1 MTSNLNQICVIDG
14 DYKMK
19 TGSPQAGKRVSTSAK
34 LNSLIERYKAKLG
47 ADSPDEF
54 VLVHSKDGS
63 ELCSSLLQGLG
74 VADFETTLVNATLTC
89 SETSKSGCTSQRF
102 SHNNLASS
110 FVCFVVSD
118 FDQNDLVFIKLEE
131 TQTKLASLYSSL
143 NSSNITAINTNN
155 TLTNASI
162 SFNSFHKRFMI
173 FGWPVIKFCMD
184 NNLVTTIWSLNFVD
198 WSFILFCLIQ
208 SLNAATE
215 VERPLYCKLMS
226 GCFVCFTGF
235 RKENKHTVAYCIKLV
250 HYMGGSVRKEY
261 NKRITH
267 LIVKST
273 LSTKYKVFEFVK
285 NSLNEL
291 IVYLNTLILFFIV
304 LDGLQYRQMP
314 FIDRGLDNRRMESSQ
329 WHGI

>member
-19 TGSPQAGKRVSTSAK
+19 TGSPTQAGSKRVSASAK

-74 VADFETTLVNATLTC
+74 VADFETTLVNATLT
-89 SETSKSGCTSQRF
+89 SETSKSGCSTGQRF

-131 TQTKLASLYSSL
+131 TQAKLASLYSSL

-173 FGWPVIKFCMD
+173 FGWPVLKFCMD
-184 NNLVTTIWSLNFVD
+184 NNLV
-198 WSFILFCLIQ
+198 
-208 SLNAATE
+208 
-215 VERPLYCKLMS
+215 
-226 GCFVCFTGF
+226 
-235 RKENKHTVAYCIKLV
+235 
-250 HYMGGSVRKEY
+250 
-261 NKRITH
+261 
-267 LIVKST
+267 
-273 LSTKYKVFEFVK
+273 
-285 NSLNEL
+285 
-291 IVYLNTLILFFIV
+291 
-304 LDGLQYRQMP
+304 
-314 FIDRGLDNRRMESSQ
+314 SQ
-329 WHGI
+329 I